1 MSIKPKKQRKQKK
14 SKLSESA
21 EFRRN
26 ERFYPDLSAPMTF
39 AFLEAVVLFLSCA
52 LLDLFFKTE
61 QNSEIITYA
70 CYAALPIYLL
80 TAGIVCL
87 VYAVRSKKLRR
98 ARLESARFETEIYDM
113 FRTVIDLP
121 YAISDSMGKVKII
134 NGALQDVLGFKSA
147 MSGISLSEFC
157 SVPIKT
163 LISEAKNRS
172 FYLTETIY
180 ELPEELELH
189 ESSITKLA
197 DGRRY
202 EAISYVFKLEGE
214 NYYFII
220 FRAVEDYLSLYEKHE
235 AESPVVAYIQLDNL
249 QELAQYVR
257 ADHRSASAEAENI
270 LRDWVGGMHGFIREH
285 TRDNYI
291 AVFSQEE
298 LEKQIKNEFDIQK
311 RIMALKIGDN
321 SFPITVSMGIS
332 ATGDTFGEKERNAS
346 AALHMAIQRGGNQV
360 AVRRRDSTGYIFF
373 GGTHKTIENN
383 TTIVSR
389 VSGDLLENKI
399 KRASNVLIMG
409 HSSPDFDS
417 IGSCVGAARFALSV
431 IEELNNEGDDR
442 KIPINIIVDKSAEC
456 FDICLSQL
464 SPLGIYEDIFITP
477 EASMDLISAETVLI
491 ICDVN
496 NPYIFLAPNLAKSV
510 REIAILDHHRMA
522 TTLPFQPFLQYVEA
536 TKSSASEIVAEILFH
551 SKYGD
556 SLHKEEAEV
565 LLSGIMLDTNN
576 FTRNAGAQTFEI
588 THYLYSRGAHTGVV
602 REFFNES
609 LDELLTTGEFESKAI
624 LYRENVAI
632 TWMTAEDE
640 RSPQNRIIAA
650 KVADNLLHIKGVKA
664 SFALIKIGNDVV
676 ISGRSKGEVNVQLIL
691 ERLKGGGH
699 FDIAGAQV
707 KNASLTKS
715 CEMLKSAVDDYF
727 EYDHHN

>member
-1 MSIKPKKQRKQKK
+1 MSKKEKIQKNAGP
-14 SKLSESA
+14 SVHAGL
-21 EFRRN
+21 RRN
-26 ERFYPDLSAPMTF
+26 ERFYPDLSAPMIFTF
-39 AFLEAVVLFLSCA
+39 VEAVSLFVICA
-52 LLDLFFKTE
+52 LLNAFARTE
-61 QNSEIITYA
+61 SNSEIITAA
-70 CYAALPIYLL
+70 CYAALPLYLC

-87 VYAVRSKKLRR
+87 VYTIRNRKTRR

-121 YAISDSMGKVKII
+121 YAISDSAGKVRII

-147 MSGISLSEFC
+147 VSGIPLSEFC

-163 LISEAKNRS
+163 LISEAKNRD
-172 FYLTETIY
+172 FYLAEAIY
-180 ELPEELELH
+180 DLPEELELH
-189 ESSITKLA
+189 ESSITRLA

-202 EAISYVFKLEGE
+202 EAISYIFKLEGE
-214 NYYFII
+214 NYYFIV
-220 FRAVEDYLSLYEKHE
+220 FRAVEDYLSLHEKHE

-249 QELAQYVR
+249 QELTQYVR

-270 LRDWVGGMHGFIREH
+270 LRAWVADMNGFIREH
-285 TRDNYI
+285 TRDKYI

-298 LEKQIKNEFDIQK
+298 LEEQIKNEFDIQK
-311 RIMALKIGDN
+311 KIMALKIGDN

-332 ATGDTFGEKERNAS
+332 ATGNTLSEKERNAS

-360 AVRRRDSTGYIFF
+360 AVRRKDSTGYIFF

-389 VSGDLLENKI
+389 VSGELLENKI
-399 KRASNVLIMG
+399 RQASNVLIMG

-431 IEELNNEGDDR
+431 IEEMHKEGELR
-442 KIPINIIVDKSAEC
+442 EIPVNIVIDKSADC
-456 FDICLSQL
+456 FETCLTQL
-464 SPLGIYEDIFITP
+464 EPLGIYEDIFIAP
-477 EASMDLISAETVLI
+477 NAAMDLVNAETVLI

-496 NPYIFLAPNLAKSV
+496 NPYIFLAPELARSV
-510 REIAILDHHRMA
+510 RDIAILDHHRMA
-522 TTLPFQPFLQYVEA
+522 NTLSFQPFLQYIEA

-551 SKYGD
+551 SRFGD
-556 SLHKEEAEV
+556 TLHKEEAEV

-576 FTRNAGAQTFEI
+576 YTRNAGAQTFEI

-602 REFFNES
+602 KEFFNES
-609 LDELLTTGEFESKAI
+609 LDELLLTGEFESKARI
-624 LYRENVAI
+624 YRNDVAI
-632 TWMTAEDE
+632 TWMTSTDE
-640 RSPQNRIIAA
+640 PSPQNRVIAA
-650 KVADNLLHIKGVKA
+650 KVADHLLGIKGVKA

-707 KNASLTKS
+707 NNASLTRS
-715 CEMLKSAVDDYF
+715 CEMLKSAIDDYF

>member
-1 MSIKPKKQRKQKK
+1 MSIKQRKQKR
-14 SKLSESA
+14 SRSLDAA
-21 EFRRN
+21 ELRRR
-26 ERFYPDLSAPMTF
+26 ERFYPDLSSPMIF
-39 AFLEAVVLFLSCA
+39 AFTEAVSLFVICA
-52 LLDLFFKTE
+52 LLNIFVKTE
-61 QNSEIITYA
+61 KNTEIINMILFS
-70 CYAALPIYLL
+70 ALPLYLC
-80 TAGIVCL
+80 TAGVVCL
-87 VYAVRSKKLRR
+87 VYAIRSRRTRR
-98 ARLESARFETEIYDM
+98 ARIESARFETEIYDM

-121 YAISDSMGKVKII
+121 YAISDSSGKVMII
-134 NGALQDVLGFKSA
+134 NGALSDVLGFKSA
-147 MSGISLSEFC
+147 VSGIPLSDFC

-163 LISEAKNRS
+163 LISEAKNRE

-189 ESSITKLA
+189 ESSVTRLA

-220 FRAVEDYLSLYEKHE
+220 FRAVEDYLSLYEKYE

-270 LRDWVGGMHGFIREH
+270 LRDWVNGMHGFIREH
-285 TRDNYI
+285 TRDSYV

-298 LEKQIKNEFDIQK
+298 LEEQIKNEFEIQK
-311 RIMALKIGDN
+311 KIMALKIGDN

-332 ATGDTFGEKERNAS
+332 ATGSTLGEKERNAS

-399 KRASNVLIMG
+399 RQASNVLIMG
-409 HSSPDFDS
+409 HTSPDFDS

-431 IEELNNEGDDR
+431 IDELHSEGEIRD
-442 KIPINIIVDKSAEC
+442 IPVNIIVDKNADC
-456 FDICLSQL
+456 FEICMAQL
-464 SPLGIYEDIFITP
+464 APLGIYEDVFIAP
-477 EASMDLISAETVLI
+477 EAAMDLVGADTVLI

-496 NPYIFLAPNLAKSV
+496 NPRIFLSRELAGAVNK
-510 REIAILDHHRMA
+510 IAILDHHRMA
-522 TTLPFQPFLQYVEA
+522 ATLPFQPFLQYIEA
-536 TKSSASEIVAEILFH
+536 TKSSASEIVSEILSH

-556 SLHKEEAEV
+556 TLHKEEAEV

-576 FTRNAGAQTFEI
+576 FTRNAGAQTFEA

-602 REFFNES
+602 KEFFNES
-609 LDELLTTGEFESKAI
+609 LDELLLTGEFESKAI
-624 LYRENVAI
+624 IYRGDVAI
-632 TWMTAEDE
+632 TWMTADDE
-640 RSPQNRIIAA
+640 RSPQNRVIAA
-650 KVADNLLHIKGVKA
+650 KVADDLLRVRGVKA

-699 FDIAGAQV
+699 FDIAGAQM
-707 KNASLTKS
+707 KNLSLKRS
-715 CEMLKSAVDDYF
+715 CEMLKSAIDDYF

>member
-1 MSIKPKKQRKQKK
+1 MSKKQKSDLKK
-14 SKLSESA
+14 RLHEHSGL
-21 EFRRN
+21 RRN
-26 ERFYPDLSAPMTF
+26 ERFYPDLSAPMIF
-39 AFLEAVVLFLSCA
+39 AFVEAVVLFLVCA
-52 LLDLFFKTE
+52 ALDIFARTE
-61 QNSEIITYA
+61 SNSEVITIA
-70 CYAALPIYLL
+70 LYAALPLYIC

-87 VYAVRSKKLRR
+87 VYAIRSNKTRR

-113 FRTVIDLP
+113 FRNVIDLP
-121 YAISDSMGKVKII
+121 YAISDSKGRVKII

-147 MSGISLSEFC
+147 VSGIMLHEFC

-163 LISEAKNRS
+163 LISEAKNKD
-172 FYLTETIY
+172 FYLGEQIFDH
-180 ELPEELELH
+180 PEELEMH
-189 ESSITKLA
+189 VSSITRLA

-202 EAISYVFKLEGE
+202 EAISYIFKLDGE
-214 NYYFII
+214 SYYFIV
-220 FRAVEDYLSLYEKHE
+220 FRAIEEYLSLYEKHE
-235 AESPVVAYIQLDNL
+235 SESPVVAYIQLDNL
-249 QELAQYVR
+249 QELTQYVR

-270 LRDWVGGMHGFIREH
+270 LHDWVAGMSGFIREH
-285 TRDNYI
+285 SRDKYI
-291 AVFSQEE
+291 AVFSQEQ
-298 LEKQIKNEFDIQK
+298 LEIQIKNEFDIQK

-332 ATGDTFGEKERNAS
+332 ATGATLSEKERNAS

-360 AVRRRDSTGYIFF
+360 AVRRKDSSGFIFF

-389 VSGDLLENKI
+389 VSGELLESKI

-409 HSSPDFDS
+409 HATPDFDS
-417 IGSCVGAARFALSV
+417 IGSCVGIARFALSV
-431 IEELNNEGDDR
+431 IEEMNAEGDSR
-442 KIPINIIVDKSAEC
+442 HIPVNILMDKSAEC
-456 FDICLSQL
+456 FDICMSQL
-464 SPLGIYEDIFITP
+464 APLEIYDDIFISP
-477 EASMDLISAETVLI
+477 AVAMDLVSAETVLI

-496 NPYIFLAPNLAKSV
+496 NPHIFLLPELARSV
-510 REIAILDHHRMA
+510 RDIAMLDHHRMA
-522 TTLPFQPFLQYVEA
+522 NTLSFHPFLQYVEA

-551 SKYGD
+551 SRFGET
-556 SLHKEEAEV
+556 LHKEEAEV

-602 REFFNES
+602 KEFFNES
-609 LDELLTTGEFESKAI
+609 IDELLITGQFESKAR
-624 LYRENVAI
+624 LYRGSIAI
-632 TWMTAEDE
+632 TWMTATD
-640 RSPQNRIIAA
+640 SLASQNRVLAA
-650 KVADNLLHIKGVKA
+650 KVADNLLRIKGVSA
-664 SFALIKIGNDVV
+664 SFALIKIDNDVV

-707 KNASLTKS
+707 RNASLARS
-715 CEMLKSAVDDYF
+715 CEMLKSAIDDYY

>member
-1 MSIKPKKQRKQKK
+1 MSKKQKK
-14 SKLSESA
+14 QKRIRQSDHA
-21 EFRRN
+21 ELRRN
-26 ERFYPDLSAPMTF
+26 ERFYPDLSTPMMF
-39 AFLEAVVLFLSCA
+39 AFVEAIVLFAVCA
-52 LLDLFFKTE
+52 ILELFVKTE
-61 QNSEIITYA
+61 SNSNIITFA
-70 CYAALPIYLL
+70 CYAALPLYLC
-80 TAGIVCL
+80 TSGTVCL
-87 VYAVRSKKLRR
+87 VYGIRNIKTRR

-121 YAISDSMGKVKII
+121 YAISDSQGKVKII
-134 NGALQDVLGFKSA
+134 NGALQDVLGFKNA
-147 MSGISLSEFC
+147 VSGIPLSEFC

-163 LISEAKNRS
+163 LISEAKNRDL
-172 FYLTETIY
+172 YIGEPMY
-180 ELPEELELH
+180 DLPEELELH
-189 ESSITKLA
+189 ESPITRLA

-202 EAISYVFKLEGE
+202 EAISYIFKLESE
-214 NYYFII
+214 NYYFVV
-220 FRAVEDYLSLYEKHE
+220 FRAVEDYLSLYEMHE

-249 QELAQYVR
+249 QELTQYVR

-270 LRDWVGGMHGFIREH
+270 LCGWVADMRGFIREH
-285 TRDNYI
+285 TRDKYI

-298 LEKQIKNEFDIQK
+298 LEKQIKNEFDVQK
-311 RIMALKIGDN
+311 KIMALKIGDN
-321 SFPITVSMGIS
+321 SFPVTVSMGIS
-332 ATGDTFGEKERNAS
+332 ATGNTLGEKERNAS

-360 AVRRRDSTGYIFF
+360 AIRRKDSSGYIFF

-389 VSGDLLENKI
+389 VSGELLESKI
-399 KRASNVLIMG
+399 RQSSNVLIMG

-417 IGSCVGAARFALSV
+417 IGSSVGAARFALSV
-431 IEELNNEGDDR
+431 IEQMHKEGETR
-442 KIPINIIVDKSAEC
+442 NIPVNIVVDKTADC
-456 FDICLSQL
+456 FLTCLEQL
-464 SPLGIYEDIFITP
+464 EPLGIYEEIFIVP
-477 EASMDLISAETVLI
+477 GAAMDLVNEGTVLI

-496 NPYIFLAPNLAKSV
+496 NPYIFLAPELARSV

-522 TTLPFQPFLQYVEA
+522 NTLSFQPFLQYIEA

-556 SLHKEEAEV
+556 TLHKEEAEV

-588 THYLYSRGAHTGVV
+588 THYLYTRGAHTGVV
-602 REFFNES
+602 KEFFNES
-609 LDELLTTGEFESKAI
+609 IEELLLTGEFESKAI
-624 LYRENVAI
+624 IYRKDVAI
-632 TWMTAEDE
+632 TWMTATDGP
-640 RSPQNRIIAA
+640 SPQNRVIAA
-650 KVADNLLHIKGVKA
+650 KVADNLLGVKGVKA
-664 SFALIKIGNDVV
+664 SFALMKIGNDVV

-707 KNASLTKS
+707 KNASLTRS
-715 CEMLKSAVDDYF
+715 CEMLKSAIDDYF

>member
-1 MSIKPKKQRKQKK
+1 MSIKQRKQKR
-14 SKLSESA
+14 SRSLDAA
-21 EFRRN
+21 ELRRR
-26 ERFYPDLSAPMTF
+26 ERFYPDLSAPMIF
-39 AFLEAVVLFLSCA
+39 AFAEAVSLFVICA
-52 LLDLFFKTE
+52 LLNIFVKTE
-61 QNSEIITYA
+61 KNTEIINMILFS
-70 CYAALPIYLL
+70 ALPLYLC
-80 TAGIVCL
+80 TAGVVCL
-87 VYAVRSKKLRR
+87 VYAIRSRRTHR
-98 ARLESARFETEIYDM
+98 ARIESARFETEIYDM

-121 YAISDSMGKVKII
+121 YAISDSSGKVMII
-134 NGALQDVLGFKSA
+134 NGALSDVLGFKSA
-147 MSGISLSEFC
+147 VSGIPLSDFC

-163 LISEAKNRS
+163 LISEAKNRE

-189 ESSITKLA
+189 ESSVTRLA

-202 EAISYVFKLEGE
+202 EAISYVFKLDGD
-214 NYYFII
+214 NYYFIV
-220 FRAVEDYLSLYEKHE
+220 FRAIEDYLSLYEKHE

-249 QELAQYVR
+249 RELSQYVR

-285 TRDNYI
+285 TRDSYV

-298 LEKQIKNEFDIQK
+298 LEEQIKNEFEIQK
-311 RIMALKIGDN
+311 KIMALKIGDN

-332 ATGDTFGEKERNAS
+332 ATGSTLGEKERNAS

-399 KRASNVLIMG
+399 RQASNVLIMG
-409 HSSPDFDS
+409 HTSPDFDS

-431 IEELNNEGDDR
+431 IDELHSEGEIRD
-442 KIPINIIVDKSAEC
+442 IPVNIIVDKNADC
-456 FDICLSQL
+456 FEICMAQL
-464 SPLGIYEDIFITP
+464 APLGIYEDVFIAP
-477 EASMDLISAETVLI
+477 EAAMDLVGADTVLI

-496 NPYIFLAPNLAKSV
+496 NPRIFLSRELAGAVNK
-510 REIAILDHHRMA
+510 IAILDHHRMA
-522 TTLPFQPFLQYVEA
+522 ATLPFQPFLQYIEA
-536 TKSSASEIVAEILFH
+536 TKSSASEIVSEILSH

-556 SLHKEEAEV
+556 TLHKEEAEV

-576 FTRNAGAQTFEI
+576 FTRNAGAQTFEA

-602 REFFNES
+602 KEFFNES
-609 LDELLTTGEFESKAI
+609 LDELLLTGEFESKAI
-624 LYRENVAI
+624 IYRGDVAI
-632 TWMTAEDE
+632 TWMTADDE
-640 RSPQNRIIAA
+640 RSPQNRVIAA
-650 KVADNLLHIKGVKA
+650 KVADNLLRVRGVKA

-699 FDIAGAQV
+699 FDIAGAQM
-707 KNASLTKS
+707 KNLSLKRS

>member
-1 MSIKPKKQRKQKK
+1 MSKQQKNKQE
-14 SKLSESA
+14 SKLLENT
-21 EFRRN
+21 EFRRR
-26 ERFYPDLSAPMTF
+26 ERFYPDLAAPMIF
-39 AFLEAVVLFLSCA
+39 AFIEAVTLLISCA
-52 LLDLFFKTE
+52 LLDTFIRNE
-61 QNSEIITYA
+61 HNSAIVTIA
-70 CYAALPIYLL
+70 LYAALPLYLC
-80 TAGIVCL
+80 TAGVVCL
-87 VYAVRSKKLRR
+87 VYAVRSKRVRR
-98 ARLESARFETEIYDM
+98 ARVESARFETEIYDM

-121 YAISDSMGKVKII
+121 YAISDSTGKVMII
-134 NGALQDVLGFKSA
+134 NGALSDVLGFKNA
-147 MSGISLSEFC
+147 VSGIPLSDFC
-157 SVPIKT
+157 TVPIKT
-163 LISEAKNRS
+163 LISEAKNRD
-172 FYLTETIY
+172 FYLTEAIY

-189 ESSITKLA
+189 ESSITRLT

-202 EAISYVFKLEGE
+202 EAISYVFKLNAE

-249 QELAQYVR
+249 QELSQYVR

-270 LRDWVGGMHGFIREH
+270 LRDWVGGMQGFIREH
-285 TRDNYI
+285 TRDKYV

-298 LEKQIKNEFDIQK
+298 LEEQIKNEFEIQK
-311 RIMALKIGDN
+311 KIMALKIGDN

-332 ATGDTFGEKERNAS
+332 ATGDTLSEKERNAS

-389 VSGDLLENKI
+389 VSGELLASKI
-399 KRASNVLIMG
+399 RQASNVLIMG

-431 IEELNNEGDDR
+431 IDEFRGEGNKR
-442 KIPINIIVDKSAEC
+442 NIPVNVVVDKHADC
-456 FDICLSQL
+456 FEVCRSQL
-464 SPLGIYEDIFITP
+464 SPLGIYENIFIAP
-477 EASMDLISAETVLI
+477 EAAPDLVSTETILI

-496 NPYIFLAPNLAKSV
+496 NPYIFLAPELAKSV

-522 TTLPFQPFLQYVEA
+522 GTLPFQPFLQYIEA
-536 TKSSASEIVAEILFH
+536 TKSSASEIVSEMLFH
-551 SKYGD
+551 SRYGD
-556 SLHKEEAEV
+556 TLHKEEAEV

-576 FTRNAGAQTFEI
+576 FTRNAGAQTFEAV
-588 THYLYSRGAHTGVV
+588 HYLYSRGAHTGVV

-609 LDELLTTGEFESKAI
+609 LDELLLTGEFESKAI
-624 LYRENVAI
+624 IYKNDVAI
-632 TWMTAEDE
+632 TWMTADDE
-640 RSPQNRIIAA
+640 KSPQNRIIAA
-650 KVADNLLHIKGVKA
+650 KVADNLLHVKGVKA

-715 CEMLKSAVDDYF
+715 CEMLKNAVDDYF